1 MPGLLLLLPST
12 FTQSGLS
19 YLLLQFYR
27 TICVKLTWPNN
38 FITRLASR
46 KEKFCVIFNV
56 YYASHPQ
63 GCHCRPSSLKGTPA
77 SDR

>member
-1 MPGLLLLLPST
+1 MPGLLLLLLST
-12 FTQSGLS
+12 FKLSGLS

-38 FITRLASR
+38 FITRRASR

-56 YYASHPQ
+56 YYA
-63 GCHCRPSSLKGTPA
+63 
-77 SDR
+77 